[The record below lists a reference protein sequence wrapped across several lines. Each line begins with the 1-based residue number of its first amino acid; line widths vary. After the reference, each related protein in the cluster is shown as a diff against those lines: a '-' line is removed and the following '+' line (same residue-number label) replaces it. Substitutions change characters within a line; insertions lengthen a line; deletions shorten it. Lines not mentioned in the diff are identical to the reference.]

1 MRAGVKTDPVL
12 AIVVPC
18 YKEEETLPVT
28 APVLGKLMQEMIDEN
43 LVSSESFICFVN
55 DGSRDGTWPE
65 IVRLQGESPMYRGIN
80 LSRNF
85 GHQSALMAGLLT
97 ADADIYASIDAD
109 LQDDEQK
116 IPEMVRMYHEGKD
129 IVYGCRA
136 KRDSDAWFK
145 RTTAEMFYS
154 VRAWIGCDTIRNH
167 ADYRLMSRRAVD
179 ELRKFREVNLYL
191 RGVVPLLGFPSG
203 FVYYDRKV
211 RQLGESKYPLM
222 KMLRFAWNGV
232 VNFSEF
238 PLLCVVWAGVISFVL
253 SLVMIGWSL
262 IQWAHGATVPGW
274 TSTVLTIAVFGSLQF
289 IFTGVV
295 GLYIAKI
302 FKETKRRPLYIV
314 QEDNT
319 PHRH

>member
-1 MRAGVKTDPVL
+1 MKAAPVL

-18 YKEEETLPVT
+18 YREEETLPVT
-28 APVLGKLMQEMIDEN
+28 APVLGDLLRGMVEDGM
-43 LVSSESFICFVN
+43 VSPESYICFVN

-65 IVRLQGESPMYRGIN
+65 ILRLQEESPVYRGIN

-97 ADADIYASIDAD
+97 AEADVYVSIDAD

-116 IPEMVRMYHEGKD
+116 IREMVQLYLEGKD
-129 IVYGCRA
+129 IVYGCRD
-136 KRDSDAWFK
+136 KRDTDTWFK
-145 RTTAEMFYS
+145 RTTALMFYS
-154 VRAWIGCDTIRNH
+154 LRAWMGCDTIRNH

-179 ELRKFREVNLYL
+179 ELRRFGEVNLYL
-191 RGVVPLLGFPSG
+191 RGVVPLLGFPHG
-203 FVYYDRKV
+203 YVYYDRKE
-211 RQLGESKYPLM
+211 RKLGESKYPLM

-238 PLLCVVWAGVISFVL
+238 PLLCVVWAGAV
-253 SLVMIGWSL
+253 SLAVSL
-262 IQWAHGATVPGW
+262 ILILWTLMQWSAGHTVPGW
-274 TSTVLTIAVFGSLQF
+274 TSTVLVIALFGSLQF
-289 IFTGVV
+289 IFTGVL

-314 QEDNT
+314 QDDCT

>member
-1 MRAGVKTDPVL
+1 MKAAPVL

-18 YKEEETLPVT
+18 YREEETLPVT
-28 APVLGKLMQEMIDEN
+28 APVLGN
-43 LVSSESFICFVN
+43 LLRGMMEDGMVSSESYICFVN
-55 DGSRDGTWPE
+55 DGSRDGTWTE
-65 IVRLQGESPMYRGIN
+65 ILRLQEESPVYRGIN

-97 ADADIYASIDAD
+97 AEADVYVSIDAD

-116 IPEMVRMYHEGKD
+116 IREMVQLYLEGKD
-129 IVYGCRA
+129 IVYGCRD
-136 KRDSDAWFK
+136 KRDTDTWFK
-145 RTTAEMFYS
+145 RTTALMFYS
-154 VRAWIGCDTIRNH
+154 LRAWMGCDTIRNH

-179 ELRKFREVNLYL
+179 ELRRFGEVNLYL
-191 RGVVPLLGFPSG
+191 RGVVPLLGFPHG
-203 FVYYDRKV
+203 YVYYDRKE
-211 RQLGESKYPLM
+211 RKLGESKYPLM

-238 PLLCVVWAGVISFVL
+238 PLLCVVWAGAV
-253 SLVMIGWSL
+253 SLAVSL
-262 IQWAHGATVPGW
+262 ILILWTLMQWSAGHTVPGW
-274 TSTVLTIAVFGSLQF
+274 TSTVLVIALFGSLQF
-289 IFTGVV
+289 IFTGVL

-314 QEDNT
+314 QDDCT

>member
-1 MRAGVKTDPVL
+1 MKAAPVL

-18 YKEEETLPVT
+18 YREEETLPVT
-28 APVLGKLMQEMIDEN
+28 APVLGN
-43 LVSSESFICFVN
+43 LLRGMMEDGMVSPESYICFVN
-55 DGSRDGTWPE
+55 DGSRDGTWTE
-65 IVRLQGESPMYRGIN
+65 ILRLQEESPVYRGIN

-97 ADADIYASIDAD
+97 AEADVYVSIDAD

-116 IPEMVRMYHEGKD
+116 IREMVQLYLEGKD
-129 IVYGCRA
+129 IVYGCRD
-136 KRDSDAWFK
+136 KRDTDTWFK
-145 RTTAEMFYS
+145 RTTALMFYS
-154 VRAWIGCDTIRNH
+154 LRAWMGCDTIRNH

-179 ELRKFREVNLYL
+179 ELRRFGEVNLYL
-191 RGVVPLLGFPSG
+191 RGIVPLLGFPHG
-203 FVYYDRKV
+203 YVYYDRKE
-211 RQLGESKYPLM
+211 RKQGESKYPLM

-238 PLLCVVWAGVISFVL
+238 PLLCVVWAGAV
-253 SLVMIGWSL
+253 SLAVSL
-262 IQWAHGATVPGW
+262 ILILWTLMQWSAGHTVPGW
-274 TSTVLTIAVFGSLQF
+274 TSTVLVIALFGSLQF
-289 IFTGVV
+289 IFTGVL

-314 QEDNT
+314 QDDCT